1 VKRDGRTSLRAGD
14 DDRLNGGQFPTPSH
28 ADRIRAGL
36 TTFFAPGFDADAYV
50 LLDNF
55 RQFFFGKV
63 ALMSIYLALFAV
75 LFIDVASA
83 AVLEENVPTPE
94 MGTQEQRVACGPD
107 VRRFCKFVKPEDG
120 PFAYLACLQEHR
132 QKLHS
137 ACLKVLESN
146 GQ

>member
-1 VKRDGRTSLRAGD
+1 MSSSTTSD
-14 DDRLNGGQFPTPSH
+14 D
-28 ADRIRAGL
+28 
-36 TTFFAPGFDADAYV
+36 FFEKVAPMSIFRV
-50 LLDNF
+50 LL
-55 RQFFFGKV
+55 
-63 ALMSIYLALFAV
+63 AV

-83 AVLEENVPTPE
+83 AVLEQENVPAPE
-94 MGTQEQRVACGPD
+94 MGTSEQRVACGPD

-132 QKLHS
+132 EKLHV